1 MSLLAG
7 ESVGLI
13 DEIRPAAEVLRETI
27 SGAERCA
34 GPSGSLFSNSHN
46 SQGRLSTRIASSLFP
61 FRDVLRIDAKAE
73 MHFGLFLIPA
83 AKVPLKVY
91 ERAKLTPAPPQTPF
105 YHPCRPRHTGRI
117 TAPALTKEAH

>member
-34 GPSGSLFSNSHN
+34 GPSSVRSSVIPI
-46 SQGRLSTRIASSLFP
+46 IARVVSPLGLLLPFFP
-61 FRDVLRIDAKAE
+61 FRDVLRIDARAE
-73 MHFGLFLIPA
+73 MHFGLFSIPA
-83 AKVPLKVY
+83 VKYPKRYINA
-91 ERAKLTPAPPQTPF
+91 QN
-105 YHPCRPRHTGRI
+105 
-117 TAPALTKEAH
+117 

>member
-7 ESVGLI
+7 ESMGLI

-34 GPSGSLFSNSHN
+34 GPFGSLFSNSHN

-61 FRDVLRIDAKAE
+61 FRYVLRIDAKAE
-73 MHFGLFLIPA
+73 MHFGLFSIPA
-83 AKVPLKVY
+83 AKYP
-91 ERAKLTPAPPQTPF
+91 
-105 YHPCRPRHTGRI
+105 
-117 TAPALTKEAH
+117 

>member
-34 GPSGSLFSNSHN
+34 GPF
-46 SQGRLSTRIASSLFP
+46 GRSSAIPIIARVVSPLGLLLPFFP
-61 FRDVLRIDAKAE
+61 FRDVLRIDARAE
-73 MHFGLFLIPA
+73 MHFGLFSIPA
-83 AKVPLKVY
+83 VKYPKRYINA
-91 ERAKLTPAPPQTPF
+91 QN
-105 YHPCRPRHTGRI
+105 
-117 TAPALTKEAH
+117 